1 MEIGNYLLSLLIFL
15 LLLVD
20 LIFLNKISV
29 LAAFFDFKKK
39 HD

>member
-20 LIFLNKISV
+20 LIFFYKISV
-29 LAAFFDFKKK
+29 LAAFFDLKKK